1 MAIKV
6 DEKNVHVVALRAGE
20 GKLRD
25 LIAKRQAKVEELSE
39 ATIRYND
46 NRRSQ
51 QRSVIELEAEA
62 LLKGEPIKA
71 GAAAE
76 DLDKLQREIEVLN
89 AAVSQQS
96 HLVEDALRGK
106 YSTVVHADNRNRYVE
121 IEKRIARAVQELAA
135 ANEAEVLFFRELQDA
150 GCNSIAFRPMRVGV
164 IGLKS
169 DDQSVAAFHAR
180 ELREYCPEACA

>member
-39 ATIRYND
+39 ATIRYHD
-46 NRRSQ
+46 PRRLQ
-51 QRSVIELEAEA
+51 IEIEAEA
-62 LLKGEPIKA
+62 LLKGESIKV
-71 GAAAE
+71 GAAAK
-76 DLDKLQREIEVLN
+76 DLEILQREIQVLD

-96 HLVEDALRGK
+96 QLVDNALRGK
-106 YSTVVHADNRNRYVE
+106 YSTVVCADNRSRYVE

-135 ANEAEVLFFRELQDA
+135 ANESEVIFFRELQDV
-150 GCNSIAFRPMRVGV
+150 GCDSIAFRPMRINSVG
-164 IGLKS
+164 LLS
-169 DDQSVAAFHAR
+169 DNQSRAAFHAR
-180 ELREYCPEACA
+180 EVQEYCPEAMA